1 MPCGTLPPDAT
12 AEDAEFLVGYV
23 YRELCDDIAAYIAR
37 LPKSHGSTW

>member
-23 YRELCDDIAAYIAR
+23 YRELCIAAYIAR